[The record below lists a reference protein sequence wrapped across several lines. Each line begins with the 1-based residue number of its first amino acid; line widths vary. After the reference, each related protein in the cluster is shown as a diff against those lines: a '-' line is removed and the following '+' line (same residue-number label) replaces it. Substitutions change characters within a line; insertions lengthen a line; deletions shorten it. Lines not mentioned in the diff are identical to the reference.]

1 MVLESAQ
8 SKQELLRHLEDSIG
22 FLKASATAFDAGFLG
37 EAKRLAT
44 TIRVLAHD
52 TTQSKSLLGLVGYK
66 SGMGFLDTAY
76 DFNPKN
82 LMNHHGLV
90 GLKIGAGESGYWAPL
105 GERIHANQNR
115 YVFFP
120 DWWNKVVIVDSA
132 KAKFCRRDLVLALSN
147 KDGGAHVDPTLD
159 EDYANLTRNNSVGWV
174 SNINGV
180 EGALKNIELHSVRQ
194 ISYEIAVSIE
204 RKLAKLNNA

>member
-1 MVLESAQ
+1 MKVKQ
-8 SKQELLRHLEDSIG
+8 SKEELLRHLEDNIG
-22 FLKASATAFDAGFLG
+22 FLKTSAATFDAGNFA

-52 TTQSKSLLGLVGYK
+52 TSQSKSLLSLVGYK
-66 SGMGFLDTAY
+66 NGMGFLDTAY

-82 LMNHHGLV
+82 LMRHHGLV
-90 GLKIGAGESGYWAPL
+90 GVKIGNDGSGYWAPL
-105 GERIHANQNR
+105 GEHIHRNQNR

-132 KAKFCRRDLVLALSN
+132 KAKFCRDLILALSN
-147 KDGGAHVDPTLD
+147 KDGGAHVDPSLN
-159 EDYANLTRNNSVGWV
+159 EDYANLTRNNSVGWF

-180 EGALKNIELHSVRQ
+180 KEGLNDIELHSVRQ

-204 RKLAKLNNA
+204 RKLAKLSNA